1 MNDAALRTF
10 IAIAEEGSLVRASER
25 LNVTQSTVTARL
37 RTLEAELGQ
46 ALFTRGKSGARLTA
60 AGARFRR
67 YAEAMTSLWGQA
79 RQDIG
84 LPAEVTGVCNI
95 ACHPDLWDGFGAPA
109 ADLIRTAG
117 AAVAAW
123 PCDAGELDGWL
134 SSGLADFAL
143 SHQPSARESV
153 TSRNLGE
160 EPILLYSTDPDAPLR
175 FDPGYVF
182 VDNGEAFGRAHH
194 AAYADADTA
203 RLSFGAPRWALAHL
217 GKHGG
222 SAYLPRSVAAQSA
235 VPLHQI
241 ENAPAFG
248 RAVFLVTLD
257 RAASAWPWLEDVA
270 ETLQVAA
277 LQAAPR

>member
-37 RTLEAELGQ
+37 QTLEAELGQ
-46 ALFTRGKSGARLTA
+46 PLFTRGKSGARLTA

-79 RQDIG
+79 RQDVG
-84 LPAEVTGVCNI
+84 LPEGVTGVCNI
-95 ACHPDLWDGFGAPA
+95 ASHPDLWNGFGAPA
-109 ADLIRTAG
+109 AEAIRKAG
-117 AAVAAW
+117 CAVAAW
-123 PCDAGELDGWL
+123 PCDARELDGWL
-134 SSGLADFAL
+134 GSGLADFAL
-143 SHQPSARESV
+143 AHQPSGREGVSNR
-153 TSRNLGE
+153 SLGA
-160 EPILLYSTDPDAPLR
+160 EPILLYSTDANAPLR
-175 FDPGYVF
+175 FDPKYVF

-203 RLSFGAPRWALAHL
+203 RLSFGSAHWALAHL
-217 GKHGG
+217 EANGG
-222 SAYLPRSVAAQSA
+222 SAYLPRSVAAASRR
-235 VPLHQI
+235 VLF
-241 ENAPAFG
+241 EVRDAPAFS

-257 RAASAWPWLEDVA
+257 RVAATWPWLEKVA
-270 ETLQVAA
+270 EALTMEG